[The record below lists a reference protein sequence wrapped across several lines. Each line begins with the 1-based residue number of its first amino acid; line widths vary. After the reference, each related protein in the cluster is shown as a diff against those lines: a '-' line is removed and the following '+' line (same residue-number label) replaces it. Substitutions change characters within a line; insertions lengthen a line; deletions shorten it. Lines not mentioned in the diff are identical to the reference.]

1 MGPLHTGGHS
11 FVPCGRRIHRN
22 GLWNCSGKGVL
33 MWFSARMSGDV
44 SMVSPLLI
52 TTIGRCSTAH
62 AWARS
67 FPQTCSTTISGGWT
81 ASPKTT
87 GTDIRSVELWQH
99 HRHKADPESALE
111 QAAGILSLETNPRDY
126 EEEAFAR
133 RMKKRKKAKR
143 KSRGI

>member
-1 MGPLHTGGHS
+1 MCIRDRIYGITFIDHNRREVFNGSRMGKEFSANVFNDYFRWLDGIPEND
-11 FVPCGRRIHRN
+11 RN
-22 GLWNCSGKGVL
+22 GH
-33 MWFSARMSGDV
+33 
-44 SMVSPLLI
+44 
-52 TTIGRCSTAH
+52 TA
-62 AWARS
+62 
-67 FPQTCSTTISGGWT
+67 
-81 ASPKTT
+81 
-87 GTDIRSVELWQH
+87 VELWQH